1 MQFRCAN
8 CKRIFE
14 FEDFIDF
21 CPYCGN
27 ELSASALTRQGQRA
41 STSDLVKAID
51 SIWGEDARLREEF
64 SEAIKRCIYLINDYA
79 DAQFEKI
86 LPKQTITKFDEKYAS
101 IKQSNNRKTL
111 ISRLSAYL
119 DALDEIINNLS
130 DRIPADITSRLEGA
144 AHDIEDQKKE
154 LYDFLG
160 LRHTAYH
167 MDYTSDEGFSADIL
181 YSRDQLRVLYN
192 LVIVAFA
199 KYKKCVEDNNM
210 FAAFASTS
218 DYGVMKNGF
227 RRLLS
232 WQRSDDEEDE
242 ADLNFEQII
251 EYMKSH
257 NSMKYYGLLDEDFV
271 PHVDAFWYGLEALCE
286 CIDHHISY
294 DCNYDGIYVE
304 DAEKARILRFIGS
317 NAFEVTNYRIE
328 SALELRDRFEMKLSP
343 KTKMS
348 CNIK

>member
-1 MQFRCAN
+1 MQI
-8 CKRIFE
+8 RIGDKINIGAADKGLVGE
-14 FEDFIDF
+14 WVDD
-21 CPYCGN
+21 PS
-27 ELSASALTRQGQRA
+27 ELG
-41 STSDLVKAID
+41 DKVKL
-51 SIWGEDARLREEF
+51 SRPPTV
-64 SEAIKRCIYLINDYA
+64 
-79 DAQFEKI
+79 EKI
-86 LPKQTITKFDEKYAS
+86 C
-101 IKQSNNRKTL
+101 N
-111 ISRLSAYL
+111 
-119 DALDEIINNLS
+119 
-130 DRIPADITSRLEGA
+130 
-144 AHDIEDQKKE
+144 
-154 LYDFLG
+154 
-160 LRHTAYH
+160 
-167 MDYTSDEGFSADIL
+167 
-181 YSRDQLRVLYN
+181 
-192 LVIVAFA
+192 
-199 KYKKCVEDNNM
+199 C
-210 FAAFASTS
+210 
-218 DYGVMKNGF
+218 
-227 RRLLS
+227 
-232 WQRSDDEEDE
+232 SDDEEDE